1 MNSTVAG
8 LARRFLPVLGVSAAA
23 GIVALTGC
31 HKQPPPT
38 PDTNTPVSV
47 QAPAPNL
54 PAPLP
59 QEDGVVATVNG
70 TPIKESDV
78 QKRIDARY
86 KPILAKLTQQS
97 PELAAQQEKVLRQ
110 NITQDLVTEVLL
122 DEQARAAGVEITDE
136 ELQAEMNRQLAG
148 QDPPMTIE
156 QCRQSMEAQGFDFE
170 VMKGFLA
177 RGMKY
182 NKLVQS
188 KFPGALVVTEEDAK
202 KYYDENPDE
211 FQLPERVRAS
221 HILLSTRPL
230 DPNADPNQVKAQARQ
245 KAEELLQKAK
255 SGADFAALAEVNSQD
270 PISKAQGGDLGL
282 FPRGQMVKPFED
294 AAFALQVGEISDLV
308 ETQFGY
314 HIIKV
319 TERLDPMPIPFD
331 DAKTTIIE
339 ELQQKRSVETA
350 REYVDSLRQNAKIVF
365 PPGSGIPAPE
375 PTVPQIVTPADANS
389 Q

>member
-1 MNSTVAG
+1 
-8 LARRFLPVLGVSAAA
+8 
-23 GIVALTGC
+23 
-31 HKQPPPT
+31 
-38 PDTNTPVSV
+38 
-47 QAPAPNL
+47 
-54 PAPLP
+54 
-59 QEDGVVATVNG
+59 
-70 TPIKESDV
+70 
-78 QKRIDARY
+78 
-86 KPILAKLTQQS
+86 
-97 PELAAQQEKVLRQ
+97 
-110 NITQDLVTEVLL
+110 
-122 DEQARAAGVEITDE
+122 
-136 ELQAEMNRQLAG
+136 
-148 QDPPMTIE
+148 
-156 QCRQSMEAQGFDFE
+156 MEAQGFDFE

>member
-8 LARRFLPVLGVSAAA
+8 LARRFLPVLGVLAVA
-23 GIVALTGC
+23 GIVALTAC
-31 HKQPPPT
+31 RKQPPPT
-38 PDTNTPVSV
+38 PDTNTPASV
-47 QAPAPNL
+47 QAPAPNQ
-54 PAPLP
+54 PAALP

-70 TPIKESDV
+70 AQIKESDV

-122 DEQARAAGVEITDE
+122 DEQARLAGIEVTDE

-170 VMKGFLA
+170 AMKGFLA

-182 NKLVQS
+182 NKLVQA
-188 KFPGALVVTEEDAK
+188 KFPSALAVTEEDAQ
-202 KYYDENPDE
+202 KYYDENPTE

-230 DPNADPNQVKAQARQ
+230 DPNADPNEVKAQARQ

-255 SGADFAALAEVNSQD
+255 GGADFAALAKENSQD
-270 PISKAQGGDLGL
+270 PVSQAQGGDLGL

-294 AAFALQVGEISDLV
+294 AAFALQVGEISNLV

-319 TERLDPMPIPFD
+319 TERLDPMPIPFA
-331 DAKTTIIE
+331 DAKTAILE
-339 ELQQKRSVETA
+339 DLREKRSVETA
-350 REYVDSLRQNAKIVF
+350 RKYVDSLRQDAKIVF
-365 PPGSGIPAPE
+365 PPGSGISAPE